1 MGVEESY
8 NVRVGGAVSPG
19 FLCVLGD
26 EGEFVN
32 RISGVSER
40 GCLGLWW
47 LGYYLFYVVCDV
59 DRGGDVVVLV
69 LRVAECG
76 GGYCRG
82 NSRSRSGD
90 LTCGARRSFPPHCME
105 IVGGALF
112 CRCGSV

>member
-1 MGVEESY
+1 M
-8 NVRVGGAVSPG
+8 SPG

-47 LGYYLFYVVCDV
+47 LDYDLFDLVCDV

-69 LRVAECG
+69 LRGAECG
-76 GGYCRG
+76 DGYCRG
-82 NSRSRSGD
+82 NSRRGSGD
-90 LTCGARRSFPPHCME
+90 IACGARHSFPPHCME

-112 CRCGSV
+112 FKCGGV